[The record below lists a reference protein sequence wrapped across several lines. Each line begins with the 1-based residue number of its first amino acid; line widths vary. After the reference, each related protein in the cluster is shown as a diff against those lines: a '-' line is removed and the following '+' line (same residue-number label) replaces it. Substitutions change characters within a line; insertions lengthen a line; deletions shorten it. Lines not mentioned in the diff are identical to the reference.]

1 MYIEEPN
8 CEAMF
13 TKDDSLIFKFD
24 EDEENTMPSFVGL
37 PAFEKKELLT
47 ETSLLDKDKRLDVN
61 VSALR
66 LEIEATLSVT
76 WMIGF

>member
-1 MYIEEPN
+1 MLLENRLLSIIRLLLVWDVTESNMDIEEPN

-13 TKDDSLIFKFD
+13 TKDDPLIFKFD

-47 ETSLLDKDKRLDVN
+47 
-61 VSALR
+61 
-66 LEIEATLSVT
+66 
-76 WMIGF
+76 